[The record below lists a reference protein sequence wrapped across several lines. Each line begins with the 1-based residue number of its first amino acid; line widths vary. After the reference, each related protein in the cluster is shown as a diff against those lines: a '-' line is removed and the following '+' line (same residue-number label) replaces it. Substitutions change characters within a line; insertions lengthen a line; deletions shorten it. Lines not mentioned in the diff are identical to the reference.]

1 MERLDKILANTGYGT
16 RKEVKK
22 LIKNG
27 AVTVD
32 GEVAKNAEQKVD
44 PYNSKI
50 AVYDEPI
57 EYKEFIYLMLNKPKD
72 CVSATFDKRYM
83 TVLDLVPFEYE
94 HYDLF
99 PIGRLDID
107 TEGLVILT
115 NNGKLAH
122 EILSPKNHIKK
133 VYYAETEREIND
145 EDIKAF
151 ESGMDLGDFTTM
163 PAKLEKHGEG
173 AIVTICE
180 GKFHQV
186 KRMFEKTGNRV
197 SYLKRI
203 KMGGVCLDENLPLG
217 QMREMTEEEIQNI
230 GGNEVL

>member
-1 MERLDKILANTGYGT
+1 MERLDKILANMGYGT

-32 GEVAKNAEQKVD
+32 GEVAKSAEQKID
-44 PYNSKI
+44 PHNSEI
-50 AVYDEPI
+50 TVFNEQI

-99 PIGRLDID
+99 PVGRLDID
-107 TEGLVILT
+107 TEGLLILT

-122 EILSPKNHIKK
+122 EILSPKKHIKK

-145 EDIKAF
+145 GDIKAF
-151 ESGMDLGDFTTM
+151 ESGMDLGDFTAM
-163 PAKLEKHGEG
+163 PAKLENHGEG
-173 AIVTICE
+173 VLVTIYE

-197 SYLKRI
+197 TYLKRI
-203 KMGGVCLDENLPLG
+203 QMGSVCLDENLPLG
-217 QMREMTEEEIQNI
+217 QMREMTDEEIKNI
-230 GGNEVL
+230 GGNEEV

>member
-1 MERLDKILANTGYGT
+1 MERLDKILANMGYGT

-27 AVTVD
+27 VVTVD
-32 GEVAKNAEQKVD
+32 GEVAKSAEQKVD
-44 PYNSKI
+44 PHNSEI
-50 AVYDEPI
+50 TVFNELI

-72 CVSATFDKRYM
+72 CVSATFDNRYM

-94 HYDLF
+94 HYNLF
-99 PIGRLDID
+99 PVGRLDID
-107 TEGLVILT
+107 TEGLLILT

-122 EILSPKNHIKK
+122 EILSPKKHIKK

-151 ESGMDLGDFTTM
+151 ESGMDLGDFTAM
-163 PAKLEKHGEG
+163 PAKLEKNDEG
-173 AIVTICE
+173 VLVTIYE

-197 SYLKRI
+197 TYLKRI
-203 KMGGVCLDENLPLG
+203 QMGGVCLDKNLPLG
-217 QMREMTEEEIQNI
+217 KMREMTKEEIKNI
-230 GGNEVL
+230 GGNEEL